1 MTYCKQMFYKLLL
14 LLFISLS
21 AFSQEYEI
29 TSENI
34 EINTDLNTI
43 SYENKVFFSSENI
56 KFSADKLKLNQNND
70 SFTATGMPIKIVFF
84 DGSEFVEGEA
94 EIIEIDSERL
104 VLSKNVSVIKSGN
117 KINSEKMVVKL
128 KKNDKS

>member
-1 MTYCKQMFYKLLL
+1 MFYKLLL